1 MFKILF
7 KLVLLTWEY
16 SKTKIGHNFLP
27 GLARCN
33 LNADLSLSVLTLT
46 FWRWKKTISNLK
58 IVNLWCFPN
67 LLISGRC
74 WRNDARTCPQ
84 RQTKSTRRDVRGQV
98 RCRDHQQGCD
108 VTWRDVDGVMDWRR
122 LRSDSSIANPAKTFY
137 YDMIWELY
145 CS

>member
-1 MFKILF
+1 MDYFIFISLKFYCFKILF

-84 RQTKSTRRDVRGQV
+84 RNDATSTTLIQCPRAW
-98 RCRDHQQGCD
+98 CD
-108 VTWRDVDGVMDWRR
+108 VTNAASWLSTTWRHGLEEIEIR
-122 LRSDSSIANPAKTFY
+122 LHGQPS
-137 YDMIWELY
+137 
-145 CS
+145 